1 MAQLREGLE
10 AMVRTPV
17 IVSKDGA
24 VHYGVMIEDVDEPPV
39 VVAAGRE
46 LYVHVWRARGWA
58 VEPDEWRS

>member
-1 MAQLREGLE
+1 
-10 AMVRTPV
+10 MVRTPV